1 MITHN
6 NEALYRELFDL
17 AEERLNETFGMKNSE
32 SGPVEINDLET
43 YFHHLRDLVYGPND
57 EAAGNKQLLEEGYIF
72 LKLPSVEEEGHFI
85 IDANKRKIDTSNFNA
100 VLSVEGDEIAEI
112 VFFEI
117 DRFFDATD
125 LNQMDIAI
133 QWSTKINGVSVE
145 DYTPAFIKYI
155 DPKTDKLIFGWPI
168 TSEVTASAGA
178 ISFSVRFYKKDPVNS
193 GKLLYSFTTLPAVMN
208 IGASLQVDI
217 ANLVADD
224 PTNTILNRLMN
235 SPLDGVEDVST
246 PWFVFSNATD
256 NLDAITS
263 PVELYA
269 LAAKTNGSLTYQWFY
284 NNEPLSDVW
293 VSAADQ
299 NYYVNVTN
307 FIPDIA
313 TYYYLK
319 NDQYTAIPI
328 INAEK
333 FAEYLTTYSN
343 LYVNCAVYELNAD
356 TVQAGTYHVDCRN
369 LYNGDVTYASGSV
382 VGEDLSKLPKWIV
395 QGPAEIIIDTA
406 VWPAELAFG
415 QSLEATVTSG
425 IETSTKYEWIYR
437 IENNEDTEGTVIEN
451 VTGISYIP
459 DKEGYYQLKMSNTKN
474 KVTTEAKTPLCLV
487 LDEIADFTVNTV
499 RNNDGSYTASL
510 SRDLGFGESVNYIWK
525 TSGENPIVLSE
536 EATYI
541 PAAIGTGCYVFATI
555 NKGLTLGLSKE
566 VRSGAIITE

>member
-1 MITHN
+1 
-6 NEALYRELFDL
+6 
-17 AEERLNETFGMKNSE
+17 MKNSE
-32 SGPVEINDLET
+32 SGPIEINDLET

-72 LKLPSVEEEGHFI
+72 LKLPDVEEEGHFI
-85 IDANKRKIDTSNFNA
+85 IKANERKIDTSKFNA
-100 VLSVEGDEIAEI
+100 ILSVQGDEIAEI

-133 QWSTKINGVSVE
+133 QWSTKINGVNVE

-193 GKLLYSFTTLPAVMN
+193 GKLLYSFTTLPATMN

-217 ANLVADD
+217 ANIVADD

-235 SPLDGVEDVST
+235 SPLDGVEDAST
-246 PWFVFSNATD
+246 PWFVFSNATED
-256 NLDAITS
+256 LDAITA

-284 NNEPLSDVW
+284 NNEPLSDTW

-299 NYYVNVTN
+299 KYYVNVTE
-307 FIPDIA
+307 FIPDIT

-319 NDQYTAIPI
+319 SNQYTAVPI

-333 FAEYLTTYSN
+333 FAEYLATYTN
-343 LYVNCAVYELNAD
+343 LYVNCTMYELNAD

-369 LYNGDVTYASGSV
+369 LYNGSVTYASGSD

-395 QGPAEIIIDTA
+395 QGPTEIVINTA
-406 VWPAELAFG
+406 VWPMELAFG
-415 QSLEATVTSG
+415 QPLEATAISG
-425 IETSTKYEWIYR
+425 IEASTQYEWIYKT
-437 IENNEDTEGTVIEN
+437 ENNEDEGVVIEN
-451 VTGISYIP
+451 ASGLSYTP
-459 DKEGYYQLKMSNTKN
+459 DKEGYYQLKVSNTKN
-474 KVTTEAKTPLCLV
+474 KVTTDAKTPLCLV
-487 LDEIADFTVNTV
+487 LDEIADFSVNTT
-499 RNNDGSYTASL
+499 RNEDGSWTASL
-510 SRDLGFGESVNYIWK
+510 SRELGYGETVSYAWRLAS
-525 TSGENPIVLSE
+525 SGAASNPVST
-536 EATYI
+536 EAIFMPASADTYFV
-541 PAAIGTGCYVFATI
+541 YATI
-555 NKGLTLGLSKE
+555 TKGTTLNYSLEKKSSSVWTGE
-566 VRSGAIITE
+566 Q

>member
-1 MITHN
+1 
-6 NEALYRELFDL
+6 
-17 AEERLNETFGMKNSE
+17 MKNSE

-100 VLSVEGDEIAEI
+100 VLSVQGDEIAEI

-133 QWSTKINGVSVE
+133 QWSTKINGKNVE

-168 TSEVTASAGA
+168 TSEVTVSAGA
-178 ISFSVRFYKKDPVNS
+178 ISFSVRFYKKDPLNN

-208 IGASLQVDI
+208 IGESLQVDI

-224 PTNTILNRLMN
+224 PTNTILSRLMN
-235 SPLDGVEDVST
+235 SPLGGIEDVT
-246 PWFVFSNATD
+246 APWFVFSNATED
-256 NLDAITS
+256 LDAITA
-263 PVELYA
+263 PVKLYA

-299 NYYVNVTN
+299 KYYVSITE
-307 FIPDIA
+307 FIPDIT

-319 NDQYTAIPI
+319 NNQYVAIPI
-328 INAEK
+328 ISAEK
-333 FAEYLTTYSN
+333 FAEYLTTYTN
-343 LYVNCAVYELNAD
+343 LYVNCTVYELNAD

-369 LYNGDVTYASGSV
+369 LYNGNATYASGSV
-382 VGEDLSKLPKWIV
+382 VGENLSELPKWIV
-395 QGPAEIIIDTA
+395 QGPSEIVIDATM
-406 VWPAELAFG
+406 WPIELALG

-425 IETSTKYEWIYR
+425 VETSTVYNWIYR
-437 IENNEDTEGTVIEN
+437 TENDEAAQGTVIEN
-451 VTGISYIP
+451 ATGLSYIP
-459 DKEGYYQLKMSNTKN
+459 DKEGYYQLKLSNTKN
-474 KVTTEAKTPLCLV
+474 KVTVNATTPLCLV
-487 LDEIADFTVNTV
+487 LGEIADFAVITTQNE
-499 RNNDGSYTASL
+499 DGSWTASL
-510 SRDLGFGESVNYIWK
+510 NRELGYGETVSYAWRLASGGN
-525 TSGENPIVLSE
+525 TSNPVST
-536 EATYI
+536 EATFV
-541 PAAIGTGCYVFATI
+541 PASADTYFAYATI
-555 NKGLTLGLSKE
+555 TKGTTLNYSPVEKK
-566 VRSGAIITE
+566 SGSVWTGEQ